1 MHTIIIVGDTAYGA
15 QCRAAL
21 EGTEGLDEIEQ
32 LLLVEEKTDAI
43 GCLGGIARSTQQK
56 ALQLDGMSLL
66 IKGIGAIPCLAVNLG
81 RESTIG
87 IKGEVSIGTAESKLL
102 VITFQLILNLA
113 GSNLATRL
121 SQQVL
126 RSKGAPWLAVLPGM
140 AEICLLNTFFIFTFY
155 LFV

>member
-56 ALQLDGMSLL
+56 TLQLDGVSLL
-66 IKGIGAIPCLAVNLG
+66 IKGIVAIPCLAVNLG
-81 RESTIG
+81 RESAIG
-87 IKGEVSIGTAESKLL
+87 IKGEVGIGTAESKLF
-102 VITFQLILNLA
+102 VIACQLCMQAQGQRKEIPFSFLLSIYLFK
-113 GSNLATRL
+113 SNSLISFAFF
-121 SQQVL
+121 S
-126 RSKGAPWLAVLPGM
+126 
-140 AEICLLNTFFIFTFY
+140 FIFPIINEEI
-155 LFV
+155 LL

>member
-56 ALQLDGMSLL
+56 TLQLDGVSLL
-66 IKGIGAIPCLAVNLG
+66 IKGIVAIPCLAVNLG
-81 RESTIG
+81 RESAIG
-87 IKGEVSIGTAESKLL
+87 IKGEVGIGTAEYKLL
-102 VITFQLILNLA
+102 VITCQLCMQAQGQRKEIPFSFLLSIYLFK
-113 GSNLATRL
+113 SNSLISFAFF
-121 SQQVL
+121 S
-126 RSKGAPWLAVLPGM
+126 
-140 AEICLLNTFFIFTFY
+140 FIFPIINEEI
-155 LFV
+155 LL

>member
-43 GCLGGIARSTQQK
+43 GCLSGIARSTQQK
-56 ALQLDGMSLL
+56 ALQLDGMSIL

-87 IKGEVSIGTAESKLL
+87 IKGEVGIGTAESKLL

-126 RSKGAPWLAVLPGM
+126 
-140 AEICLLNTFFIFTFY
+140 
-155 LFV
+155 

>member
-126 RSKGAPWLAVLPGM
+126 RSKGALWLAVLPGM

>member
-81 RESTIG
+81 RESTTG
-87 IKGEVSIGTAESKLL
+87 IKGEVGIGTAESKLL

-126 RSKGAPWLAVLPGM
+126 
-140 AEICLLNTFFIFTFY
+140 
-155 LFV
+155 

>member
-81 RESTIG
+81 RESAIG
-87 IKGEVSIGTAESKLL
+87 IKGEVGIGTAESKLF
-102 VITFQLILNLA
+102 VIFLQLCMQAQGQRKEIPFSFLLSIYLFK
-113 GSNLATRL
+113 SNSLISFAFF
-121 SQQVL
+121 S
-126 RSKGAPWLAVLPGM
+126 
-140 AEICLLNTFFIFTFY
+140 FIFPIINEEI
-155 LFV
+155 LL

>member
-66 IKGIGAIPCLAVNLG
+66 IKGIVAIPCLAVNLG
-81 RESTIG
+81 RESAIG
-87 IKGEVSIGTAESKLL
+87 IKGEVGIGTAESKLL
-102 VITFQLILNLA
+102 VITCQLCMQAQGQRKEIPFSFLLSIYLFK
-113 GSNLATRL
+113 SNSLISFAFF
-121 SQQVL
+121 S
-126 RSKGAPWLAVLPGM
+126 
-140 AEICLLNTFFIFTFY
+140 FIFPIINEEI
-155 LFV
+155 LL

>member
-87 IKGEVSIGTAESKLL
+87 IKGEVGIGTAESKLL

-113 GSNLATRL
+113 GSNLTASL
-121 SQQVL
+121 CQEIL
-126 RSKGAPWLAVLPGM
+126 RSKGAPWLAVLPDM